1 MIIITCVCIFA
12 LLAIMYEC
20 SCLTCFYF
28 FFIGIPC
35 VHGYA
40 TIHYLKRDL
49 ADYLDKFFSVKT
61 LSPHVR
67 GLDCFPLMAK
77 ICGLRL

>member
-1 MIIITCVCIFA
+1 MQLFECCWGITCKIVIVITCVCIFS

-35 VHGYA
+35 VHGCA

-49 ADYLDKFFSVKT
+49 ADYLDNFFSVKNFIAT
-61 LSPHVR
+61 R
-67 GLDCFPLMAK
+67 
-77 ICGLRL
+77 